1 MRKTYQ
7 PPKLFKSKPWGFSQ
21 IVASP
26 PGSIIHIVGQV
37 AWTSEEKLSAN
48 TLEEQIRTCLNNLII
63 AIQAVEGT
71 ENDLQH
77 LRIYVC
83 NLKSGDADLIAK
95 CLKEVFGDED
105 PPSSTWIG
113 VQSLAQPE
121 YLVEIEAVAILQ

>member
-26 PGSIIHIVGQV
+26 PGSIIHIAGQV

-71 ENDLQH
+71 KNDLQH
-77 LRIYVC
+77 LRIYIC

-95 CLKEVFGDED
+95 CVGF
-105 PPSSTWIG
+105 PF
-113 VQSLAQPE
+113 
-121 YLVEIEAVAILQ
+121 LVRFKIRQFFILYQNFILC